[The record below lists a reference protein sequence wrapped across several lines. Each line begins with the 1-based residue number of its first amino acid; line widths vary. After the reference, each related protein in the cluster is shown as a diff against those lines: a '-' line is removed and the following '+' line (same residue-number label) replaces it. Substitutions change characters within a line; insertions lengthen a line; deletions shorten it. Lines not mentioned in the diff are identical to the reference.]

1 MKFFK
6 FCSISNYAKV
16 SLAFLVPS
24 ESLGV
29 NEQSLASVISL
40 KVTIPH
46 NYEPNIGFY
55 THNCSFTVSWW
66 W

>member
-16 SLAFLVPS
+16 CLAFLVPS

-29 NEQSLASVISL
+29 NEQSLSSVISL

-46 NYEPNIGFY
+46 SYEPNIEFY
-55 THNCSFTVSWW
+55 THNCSFTVS
-66 W
+66 